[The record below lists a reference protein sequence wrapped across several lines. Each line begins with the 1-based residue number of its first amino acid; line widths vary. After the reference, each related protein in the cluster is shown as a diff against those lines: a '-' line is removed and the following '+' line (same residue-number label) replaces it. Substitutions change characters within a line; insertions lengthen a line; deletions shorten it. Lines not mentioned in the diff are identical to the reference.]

1 MEVDRGYGEMEDL
14 FGAFSGG
21 EATAPCTILRGQ
33 PPCICIN
40 RPCSVQQHHCR
51 AF

>member
-21 EATAPCTILRGQ
+21 GG
-33 PPCICIN
+33 N
-40 RPCSVQQHHCR
+40 RAVYNFEGTTPMYLYQQ
-51 AF
+51 AV